1 MKWIKK
7 NKFTVIACIIFIL
20 LLVLGYKAKEVFF
33 PDQRTAVYGNRLDG
47 KVAVDKSVY
56 DEVKAK
62 ISESDKVKTVTVR
75 ENGRRIDITITV
87 NGDTSKDDAKK
98 LTNNITESFTESQI
112 GYYDFQVYIKK
123 EEQEENDFP
132 IIGYKHHNSSSFSWT
147 KDRDKTVETEEEE

>member
-7 NKFTVIACIIFIL
+7 NKFTVIACIIFVL

-47 KVAVDKSVY
+47 KVSVDKSIY
-56 DEVKAK
+56 DEVKTK
-62 ISESDKVKTVTVR
+62 ISESDKVKSVTVR

-132 IIGYKHHNSSSFSWT
+132 IIGYKHHNSSSFSWS
-147 KDRDKTVETEEEE
+147 KDRDKIVETEEEE